1 MHGMYLVFTTARDH
15 LINTR
20 PVQRDFPS
28 PTLPHAFADVKRGA
42 AAQAAEAL
50 EARPSQPT
58 GNGAVGFDVQV
69 TGRMARSYPL
79 SAVVGQED
87 IKEARP
93 AASLHPYGN
102 MARSSCLHHVL

>member
-1 MHGMYLVFTTARDH
+1 MLQATLQLLKPPLPNPLLKLL
-15 LINTR
+15 LIA
-20 PVQRDFPS
+20 
-28 PTLPHAFADVKRGA
+28 TLDP

-50 EARPSQPT
+50 EAGPSQPS

-87 IKEARP
+87 IKEVCSSPRKMP
-93 AASLHPYGN
+93 ACV
-102 MARSSCLHHVL
+102 R